1 MSFARWML
9 YGAYGFTGELI
20 AEVAVRHGLTP
31 ILSGRS
37 MDKLAPLAEHL
48 DLDLVVVDLQDESHL
63 KHVLTEVDLVLNAAG
78 PFIHT
83 ARPIIQACLDT
94 RTSYLDVNGE
104 VEVMELLFALD
115 QEARDAGIA
124 VIPGVGFNV
133 LASDCLALHATGQ
146 IEVPTHL
153 EIATLWA
160 TEGMSP
166 GSTKTM
172 IEGFPTGPL
181 ARREGKLVRINTRK
195 LHRQQRFLDG
205 EYPILPVAIGDLV
218 TAFRTT
224 GIPNITTYTAFN
236 ERLANFYSWM
246 EPILRRLYG
255 FQFIRRMAANRVKN
269 NPSLFEEN
277 LRGRKPSQVWVS
289 VWNEKGDQH
298 QDWLETIDS
307 YLFTAE
313 SALLSVETLFAEN
326 LTGVL
331 TPAQAFGADFVLKIP
346 GTERVEG

>member
-1 MSFARWML
+1 MSFGRWML

-20 AEVAVRHGLTP
+20 AEAAVRHGLTP

-37 MDKLAPLAEHL
+37 MEKLAPLAERL
-48 DLDLVVVDLQDESHL
+48 DLNPVVINLQDETRL
-63 KHVLTEVDLVLNAAG
+63 KDILNEIDVVLNVAG
-78 PFIHT
+78 PFVHT
-83 ARPIIQACLDT
+83 ARPIIQACLGT

-104 VEVMELLFALD
+104 VEVMEQLFALD
-115 QEARDAGIA
+115 QEAQDAGIA

-133 LASDCLALHATGQ
+133 LASDCLALYAAEH

-160 TEGMSP
+160 MEEMSP

-172 IEGFPTGPL
+172 IEGFSTGPL
-181 ARREGKLVRINTRK
+181 ARRAGKLVKINARE
-195 LHRQQRFLDG
+195 LRRQQRFLDG

-224 GIPNITTYTAFN
+224 GIANVTTYTAFN
-236 ERLANFYSWM
+236 ERSANFYTWM
-246 EPILRRLYG
+246 EPVLRRFFGLEL
-255 FQFIRRMAANRVKN
+255 IRRMATSRVKN
-269 NPSLFEEN
+269 NPSLTEEH
-277 LRGRKPSQVWVS
+277 LRGRMPSQVWVS
-289 VWNEKGDQH
+289 VWNEQGDQH
-298 QDWLETIDS
+298 QAWLETIDS

-313 SALLSVETLFAEN
+313 AALLCVEALFAEN
-326 LTGVL
+326 HMGVL

-346 GTERVEG
+346 GTKRVEG

>member
-1 MSFARWML
+1 MSFGRWML

-20 AEVAVRHGLTP
+20 AEAAVRHGLTP

-37 MDKLAPLAEHL
+37 MEKLAPLAERL
-48 DLDLVVVDLQDESHL
+48 DLDPVVINLQDETRL
-63 KHVLTEVDLVLNAAG
+63 KDILNEIDVVLNVAG
-78 PFIHT
+78 PFVHT
-83 ARPIIQACLDT
+83 ARPIIQACLGT

-104 VEVMELLFALD
+104 VEVMEQLFALD
-115 QEARDAGIA
+115 QEAQDAGIA

-133 LASDCLALHATGQ
+133 LASDCLALYAAEH

-160 TEGMSP
+160 TEEMSP

-181 ARREGKLVRINTRK
+181 ARRAGKLVKIDARELR
-195 LHRQQRFLDG
+195 RQQRFLDG

-224 GIPNITTYTAFN
+224 GIANVTTYTAFN
-236 ERLANFYSWM
+236 ERSANFYTWM
-246 EPILRRLYG
+246 EPVLRRFFGLEL
-255 FQFIRRMAANRVKN
+255 IRRMATSRVKN
-269 NPSLFEEN
+269 NPSLTEEH
-277 LRGRKPSQVWVS
+277 LRGRMPSQVWVS
-289 VWNEKGDQH
+289 VWNEQGDQH
-298 QDWLETIDS
+298 QAWLETIDS

-313 SALLSVETLFAEN
+313 AALLCVEALFAEN
-326 LTGVL
+326 HMGVL

-346 GTERVEG
+346 GTKRVEG

>member
-1 MSFARWML
+1 MSFGRWML

-20 AEVAVRHGLTP
+20 AEAAVRHGLTP

-37 MDKLAPLAEHL
+37 MEKLAPLAERL
-48 DLDLVVVDLQDESHL
+48 DLDPVVINLQDETRL
-63 KHVLTEVDLVLNAAG
+63 KDILNEIDVVLNVAG
-78 PFIHT
+78 PFVHT
-83 ARPIIQACLDT
+83 ARPIIQACLGT

-104 VEVMELLFALD
+104 VEVMEQLFALD
-115 QEARDAGIA
+115 QEAQDAGIA

-133 LASDCLALHATGQ
+133 LASDCLALYAAEH

-160 TEGMSP
+160 TEEMSP

-181 ARREGKLVRINTRK
+181 ARRAGKLVKINARE
-195 LHRQQRFLDG
+195 LRRQQRFLDG

-224 GIPNITTYTAFN
+224 GIANVTTYTAFN
-236 ERLANFYSWM
+236 ERSANFYTWM
-246 EPILRRLYG
+246 EPVLRRFFGLEL
-255 FQFIRRMAANRVKN
+255 IRRMATSRVKN
-269 NPSLFEEN
+269 NPSLTEEH
-277 LRGRKPSQVWVS
+277 LRGRMPSQVWVS
-289 VWNEKGDQH
+289 VWNEQGDQH
-298 QDWLETIDS
+298 QAWLETIDS

-313 SALLSVETLFAEN
+313 AALLCVEALFAEN
-326 LTGVL
+326 HMGVL

-346 GTERVEG
+346 GTKRVEG

>member
-1 MSFARWML
+1 ML

-20 AEVAVRHGLTP
+20 AEAAVRHGLTP

-37 MDKLAPLAEHL
+37 MEKLAPLAERL
-48 DLDLVVVDLQDESHL
+48 DLDPVVINLQDETRL
-63 KHVLTEVDLVLNAAG
+63 KDILNEIDVVLNVAG
-78 PFIHT
+78 PFVHT
-83 ARPIIQACLDT
+83 ARPIIQACLGT

-104 VEVMELLFALD
+104 VEVMEQLFALD
-115 QEARDAGIA
+115 QEAQDAGIA

-133 LASDCLALHATGQ
+133 LASDCLALYAAEH

-160 TEGMSP
+160 TEEMSP

-181 ARREGKLVRINTRK
+181 ARRAGKLVKIDARELR
-195 LHRQQRFLDG
+195 RQQRFLDG

-224 GIPNITTYTAFN
+224 GIANVTTYTAFN
-236 ERLANFYSWM
+236 ERSANFYTWM
-246 EPILRRLYG
+246 EPVLRRFFGLEL
-255 FQFIRRMAANRVKN
+255 IRRMATSRVKN
-269 NPSLFEEN
+269 NPSLTEEH
-277 LRGRKPSQVWVS
+277 LRGRMPSQVWVS
-289 VWNEKGDQH
+289 VWNEQGDQH
-298 QDWLETIDS
+298 QAWLETIDS

-313 SALLSVETLFAEN
+313 AALLCVEALFAEN
-326 LTGVL
+326 HMGVL

-346 GTERVEG
+346 GTKRVEG